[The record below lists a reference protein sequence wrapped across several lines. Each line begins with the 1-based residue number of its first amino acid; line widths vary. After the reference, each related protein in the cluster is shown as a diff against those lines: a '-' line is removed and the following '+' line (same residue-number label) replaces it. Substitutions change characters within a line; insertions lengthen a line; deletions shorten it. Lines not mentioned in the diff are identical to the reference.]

1 MGLISNVLNQ
11 CRKPSGWFGR
21 FVLWDMNRYHANVTD
36 WGLQHLAIEQH
47 DTILDVGC
55 GGGRT
60 VHKLAGIA
68 TESKVYGLDFTQESV
83 SVSRR
88 TNTRWIQLGRVD
100 IHHGLVSCLPF
111 CEHLFDLVTAVET
124 HFFWPDLVADL
135 HEVLCVLKPGGK
147 LIIIA
152 KLPFCWVFSCCSP
165 AALGRIPRRPELCLS
180 LLLPILPDL
189 ASDGKR
195 RA

>member
-60 VHKLAGIA
+60 VHKLAG
-68 TESKVYGLDFTQESV
+68 LDFTQESV

-88 TNTRWIQLGRVD
+88 HPPRV
-100 IHHGLVSCLPF
+100 GVVF
-111 CEHLFDLVTAVET
+111 AV
-124 HFFWPDLVADL
+124 L
-135 HEVLCVLKPGGK
+135 
-147 LIIIA
+147 
-152 KLPFCWVFSCCSP
+152 
-165 AALGRIPRRPELCLS
+165 
-180 LLLPILPDL
+180 
-189 ASDGKR
+189 
-195 RA
+195 RAPV